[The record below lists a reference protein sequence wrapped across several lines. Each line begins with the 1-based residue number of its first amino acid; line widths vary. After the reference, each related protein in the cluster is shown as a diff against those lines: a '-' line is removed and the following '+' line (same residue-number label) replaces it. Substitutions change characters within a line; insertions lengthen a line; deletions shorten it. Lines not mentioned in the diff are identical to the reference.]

1 MDKTQRSDFRHTEK
15 WHAFRAKC
23 RLRTSTDF
31 ITKQPLAA
39 DWNLHHLDMNHSR
52 YDDISDV
59 KHFVPLN
66 KETHNTLHI
75 LYRWYKKDHN
85 VLERIKATLKKM
97 EKLTNADTKGC
108 N

>member
-1 MDKTQRSDFRHTEK
+1 M
-15 WHAFRAKC
+15 
-23 RLRTSTDF
+23 
-31 ITKQPLAA
+31 
-39 DWNLHHLDMNHSR
+39 
-52 YDDISDV
+52 
-59 KHFVPLN
+59 PLN